1 MAAKTPLI
9 INAAI
14 CGSAP
19 LSASEHLPKN
29 PEEIGQQAVEA
40 FEAGASIVHLHARDD
55 NGVPTGDKA
64 YYARAVKVIK
74 DAGADVLVNLT
85 TSFSASN
92 VDDWDKRF
100 EVLELQPDIATFDA
114 GTFNWADH
122 HVFKNTP
129 QFLAE
134 LAGRMLKQGVK
145 PEIEVFDY
153 GQIGNALRV
162 AERELMKFPL
172 YYQFVLGVKGASPAS
187 SRALDYLREGLP
199 RNSVWSVA
207 GIGQHQL
214 SMTALAIIE
223 GGHARTGLED
233 NLWMEKGVPA
243 TNAKL
248 VRRVAELAK
257 LLGREVAT
265 PEQARNILEIG

>member
-1 MAAKTPLI
+1 MPGKLPLI

-14 CGSAP
+14 SGSAP

-29 PEEIGQQAVEA
+29 PEEIGAQALEA
-40 FEAGASIVHLHARDD
+40 FEAGASIVHLHARND
-55 NGVPTGDKA
+55 NGAPTGDKE
-64 YYARAVKVIK
+64 YHARAVKVIK
-74 DAGADVLVNLT
+74 DAGCDVLINLT
-85 TSFSASN
+85 TSFSASG

-100 EVLELQPDIATFDA
+100 EVLDLQPDIATFDA

-129 QFLAE
+129 QFLLE
-134 LAGRMLKQGVK
+134 LAERMLKQGVK

-153 GQIGNALRV
+153 GQIGNAWRI
-162 AERELMKFPL
+162 AERELMRFPL
-172 YYQFVLGVKGASPAS
+172 YYQFVLGVKGASPATS
-187 SRALDYLREGLP
+187 KALNYLREGLP
-199 RNSVWSVA
+199 QKSLWSVA
-207 GIGQHQL
+207 GIGPHQS
-214 SMTALAIIE
+214 SMAALAIIE
-223 GGHARTGLED
+223 G
-233 NLWMEKGVPA
+233 VPA
-243 TNAKL
+243 TNAML